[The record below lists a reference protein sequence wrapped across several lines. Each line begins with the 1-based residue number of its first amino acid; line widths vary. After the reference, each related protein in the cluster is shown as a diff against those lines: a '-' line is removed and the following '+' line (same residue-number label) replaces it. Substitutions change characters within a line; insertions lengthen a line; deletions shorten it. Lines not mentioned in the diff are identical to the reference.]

1 VNRSGVHAG
10 PFAFGAAPD
19 FYGETMYALPAAPIR
34 ARLDLA
40 DLAALLGSLH
50 DAAKPADV
58 LRLVLTGVY
67 TPLLEAQGKTL
78 RDFGP
83 GNPLKADTW
92 LLSAPQ
98 LDVILQA
105 SCSRATQWG
114 AAADV
119 VVELTNLLPT
129 GFPDDDVAVPE
140 VPSFDYL
147 PRQLTATV
155 DRDATTVFNAV
166 QQRLQALAACYG
178 DTSRFHVDAQ
188 SSWVA
193 MVTLLMSVNFGPQ
206 QQVEAFGEL
215 GLLVTTAG
223 GTTYSIGFEPLPR
236 TCVAGRGCQAVL
248 GDDGRVLNPHQQ
260 IGGHD
265 HVPAY
270 PLAAITPGV
279 WRARSDLHRV
289 LPA

>member
-1 VNRSGVHAG
+1 
-10 PFAFGAAPD
+10 
-19 FYGETMYALPAAPIR
+19 MYALPAAPIR

-50 DAAKPADV
+50 DAAKPGDV
-58 LRLVLTGVY
+58 LILVLNGVY
-67 TPLLEAQGKTL
+67 TPLLQARGKTL
-78 RDFGP
+78 SDFGP
-83 GNPLKADTW
+83 GNPLKPDTW

-105 SCSRATQWG
+105 ACSRATQWG

-119 VVELTNLLPT
+119 VVELTNLLPK
-129 GFPDDDVAVPE
+129 GFPDDDVTVPE
-140 VPSFDYL
+140 VPAFDYL
-147 PRQLTATV
+147 PQQLTATV
-155 DRDATTVFNAV
+155 DRDAAAVFTAV
-166 QQRLQALAACYG
+166 QHRLQALASCYG

-193 MVTLLMSVNFGPQ
+193 MVTLLMSVNFGPH
-206 QQVEAFGEL
+206 QQVAPFGEL

-223 GTTYSIGFEPLPR
+223 GTTYSIGFEPLSR
-236 TCVAGRGCQAVL
+236 TCVAGHGCQAVL
-248 GDDGRVLNPHQQ
+248 GDDGRVLNPYQQ
-260 IGGHD
+260 ITEHD

-279 WRARSDLHRV
+279 WRARSDRHLA